1 VEIYTIGFTQTSA
14 EHFFD
19 RLEQAQIKRL
29 LDVRLK
35 NVSQLAGFAKV
46 QDLPYFLERLAGI
59 TYQHEPLLA
68 PSEDL
73 LAAYRKRILTWENYE
88 CGFLALMAERQIET
102 VLEQA
107 DFDVRTVLLCS
118 EATAE
123 CCHRRLLG
131 EYLAEHW
138 NDLRMEHL

>member
-1 VEIYTIGFTQTSA
+1 MEIYTIGFTQTSA

-19 RLEQAQIKRL
+19 RLAQAKIERL

-35 NVSQLAGFAKV
+35 NVSQLAGFAKA

-59 TYQHEPLLA
+59 AYQHEPLLA

-73 LAAYRKRILTWENYE
+73 LAAYRDRTLTWENYE
-88 CGFLALMAERQIET
+88 RGFLELMEERQIQT
-102 VLEQA
+102 VLERG
-107 DFDVRTVLLCS
+107 DFDARTVLLCS

-131 EYLAEHW
+131 EYLAGHW

>member
-1 VEIYTIGFTQTSA
+1 MEIYTIGFTQTSA

-19 RLEQAQIKRL
+19 RLTQAKIERL

-35 NVSQLAGFAKV
+35 NVSQLAGFAKA
-46 QDLPYFLERLAGI
+46 QDLPYFLAQLAGV
-59 TYQHEPLLA
+59 TYEHEPLLA

-73 LAAYRKRILTWENYE
+73 LAAYRDRTLTWENYE
-88 CGFLALMAERQIET
+88 RGFLQLMQEREIQT
-102 VLEQA
+102 VLVRE
-107 DFDVRTVLLCS
+107 DFDARTVLLCS

-131 EYLAEHW
+131 EYLAEYW